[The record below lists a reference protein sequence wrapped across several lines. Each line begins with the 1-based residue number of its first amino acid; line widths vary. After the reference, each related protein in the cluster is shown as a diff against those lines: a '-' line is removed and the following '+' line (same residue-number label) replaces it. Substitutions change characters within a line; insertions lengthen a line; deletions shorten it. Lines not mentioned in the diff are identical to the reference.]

1 MLFSL
6 CAVIVDRRYVLSLRR
21 DENDRSAE
29 AVLAGTVY
37 KSCNSFVISE
47 KRVEVVFNERIASL
61 ISCKE

>member
-1 MLFSL
+1 M
-6 CAVIVDRRYVLSLRR
+6 IVPLKQYYI
-21 DENDRSAE
+21 
-29 AVLAGTVY
+29 AGTVY